1 VRPPALLLAALVLAA
16 CGRSDRRSSS
26 EPGAR
31 PVASRGPDPVVLR
44 VPRSGGRVA
53 AALYPNL
60 DSVVWR
66 SREAAPALARVL
78 GFDVESGLLAA
89 VDTAGRPM
97 RVDLRLGTVGSAS
110 RTPLTALASVG
121 GGTFFGLSADGAV
134 TRLTPSGSAWKLPL
148 RGGAQELF
156 PQRDGSVLAAGVRD
170 GAGYVWRLRPPM
182 TQASDSV
189 AVPNGTRA
197 IRTGT
202 SDRVYFA
209 AGTELAGVRS
219 RDLEPV
225 RAVTLPAAL
234 RLAMSTPSGDRI
246 YVATETPGELAV
258 IDRFR
263 ELVATTLTLPGEIR
277 ELRMDPLGR
286 YLLVRPTRGDSA
298 WVVAVGAGRVIG
310 SLPGSWR
317 DDLPL
322 VLPDG
327 AIASATGA
335 DVTIAEAE
343 SLQPRRTIAGGAS
356 DLWHVVFWN
365 GFRPRAAGLDQPVTF
380 GGGESATDEAVPTD
394 SVPPPDT
401 AAPPPDTTTAPT
413 PPETTTV
420 TRPIRPTVPSA
431 GEVAL
436 PPGRGYTV
444 QFVAAETERD
454 ARSVARRLSVD
465 GAPLRVVP
473 AQRGGRTVYRVV
485 TGPYATR
492 AAAERVARTTASDFW
507 VFEGVP

>member
-1 VRPPALLLAALVLAA
+1 MLAA

-26 EPGAR
+26 EPGASS
-31 PVASRGPDPVVLR
+31 VASRGPDPVVLR
-44 VPRSGGRVA
+44 VPRSGGRVT
-53 AALYPNL
+53 AALYPKV
-60 DSVVWR
+60 DSTVWR

-97 RVDLRLGTVGSAS
+97 RIDLRLGTVNAAS
-110 RTPLTALASVG
+110 RTALTALAAAG
-121 GGTFFGLSADGAV
+121 GGTFFGLAADGAV
-134 TRLTPSGSAWKLPL
+134 TRLTPSGDAWKLPL

-170 GAGYVWRLRPPM
+170 GAGYVWRLRPP
-182 TQASDSV
+182 TTRVTDSV

-197 IRTGT
+197 MRTGT

-209 AGTELAGVRS
+209 AGSELVGVRS

-234 RLAMSTPSGDRI
+234 RAAVSTPSGDRL
-246 YVATETPGELAV
+246 YVAIEAPGALAV

-263 ELVATTLTLPGEIR
+263 EAVSTTLTLPGEIR

-286 YLLVRPTRGDSA
+286 YLLVRPARGDSA

-327 AIASATGA
+327 AIATATGA

-343 SLQPRRTIAGGAS
+343 SLRPRRTIAGGAS
-356 DLWHVVFWN
+356 DFWHVVFWN

-380 GGGESATDEAVPTD
+380 GGGEQAADSAVPSD
-394 SVPPPDT
+394 SLPSAPDT
-401 AAPPPDTTTAPT
+401 SAPLPDTTTPPA
-413 PPETTTV
+413 PPETTST
-420 TRPIRPTVPSA
+420 TRAIRPTVPSS

-436 PPGRGYTV
+436 APRPGYTV
-444 QFVAAETERD
+444 QFVAAETGRY
-454 ARSVARRLSVD
+454 ARTVARRLTVD
-465 GAPLRVVP
+465 GAALRVVP

-485 TGPYATR
+485 SGPFATR
-492 AAAERVARTTASDFW
+492 ADAERVARETGNDFW

>member
-1 VRPPALLLAALVLAA
+1 MLAA

-26 EPGAR
+26 EPGAST
-31 PVASRGPDPVVLR
+31 VASRGPDPVVLR
-44 VPRSGGRVA
+44 VPRSGGRVT
-53 AALYPNL
+53 AALYPNV

-78 GFDVESGLLAA
+78 AFDVESGLLAA

-97 RVDLRLGTVGSAS
+97 RIDLRLGTINAAS
-110 RTPLTALASVG
+110 RAPLTALAAGG

-134 TRLTPSGSAWKLPL
+134 TRLTPSGDAWKLPL

-170 GAGYVWRLRPPM
+170 GAGYVLRFRPP
-182 TQASDSV
+182 TTRAIDSA

-197 IRTGT
+197 MRTGT
-202 SDRVYFA
+202 SDRIYFA
-209 AGTELAGVRS
+209 GGSELLGVRS

-225 RAVTLPAAL
+225 RAVTLPADL
-234 RLAMSTPSGDRI
+234 RAAVATPSGDRL
-246 YVATETPGELAV
+246 YVATEAPGALAV

-263 ELVATTLTLPGEIR
+263 EAVATTLTLPGEIR

-286 YLLVRPTRGDSA
+286 YLLVRPARGDSA
-298 WVVAVGAGRVIG
+298 WVVAIGAARVIG
-310 SLPGSWR
+310 TLPGAWR

-327 AIASATGA
+327 AIATATGA
-335 DVTIAEAE
+335 DVTITDAE
-343 SLQPRRTIAGGAS
+343 SLRPRRTITGGAA
-356 DLWHVVFWN
+356 DLWHVVLWN

-380 GGGESATDEAVPTD
+380 GGGERAADSAAPTD
-394 SVPPPDT
+394 SAPPPPDTPTPPPDT
-401 AAPPPDTTTAPT
+401 ATPPA
-413 PPETTTV
+413 PPETTSV
-420 TRPIRPTVPSA
+420 SRAIRPTVPSS

-436 PPGRGYTV
+436 PPRRGYTV
-444 QFVAAETERD
+444 QFVAAETEGD
-454 ARSVARRLSVD
+454 ARWVARRLSVD

-473 AQRGGRTVYRVV
+473 AQRNGRTVYRVV
-485 TGPYATR
+485 SGPFATR
-492 AAAERVARTTASDFW
+492 ADAERVARESGNEFW

>member
-1 VRPPALLLAALVLAA
+1 MLAA

-26 EPGAR
+26 EPGAST
-31 PVASRGPDPVVLR
+31 VASRGPDPVVLR
-44 VPRSGGRVA
+44 VPRSGGRVT
-53 AALYPNL
+53 AALYPNV

-78 GFDVESGLLAA
+78 AFDVESGLLAA

-97 RVDLRLGTVGSAS
+97 RIDLRLGTINAAS
-110 RTPLTALASVG
+110 RTPLTALAAGTG
-121 GGTFFGLSADGAV
+121 GFFFGLAADGAV
-134 TRLTPSGSAWKLPL
+134 TRLTPSGDSWKLPL

-170 GAGYVWRLRPPM
+170 GAGYVWRLRPP
-182 TQASDSV
+182 TTRVTDSV
-189 AVPNGTRA
+189 AVPGGTRA

-209 AGTELAGVRS
+209 AGSELVGVRS

-225 RAVTLPAAL
+225 RAVALEAELRAAV
-234 RLAMSTPSGDRI
+234 ATPSGDRLF
-246 YVATETPGELAV
+246 VATETPGALAV

-263 ELVATTLTLPGEIR
+263 EAVSTTLTLPGEIR

-298 WVVAVGAGRVIG
+298 WVVAIGAGRVIG
-310 SLPGSWR
+310 ALPGSWR

-327 AIASATGA
+327 AIATATGA
-335 DVTIAEAE
+335 DVAVIEAE
-343 SLQPRRTIAGGAS
+343 SLRPRRTIAGGAA
-356 DLWHVVFWN
+356 DFWHVVLWN

-380 GGGESATDEAVPTD
+380 GGGERAADSAAPTD

-401 AAPPPDTTTAPT
+401 SAPPPDTTTPPA
-413 PPETTTV
+413 PPETSSV
-420 TRPIRPTVPSA
+420 SRPIRPTVPSA

-444 QFVAAETERD
+444 QFVAAETEGD
-454 ARSVARRLSVD
+454 ARSVARRLNVD

-473 AQRGGRTVYRVV
+473 AQRNGRKVYRVV
-485 TGPYATR
+485 SGPFATR
-492 AAAERVARTTASDFW
+492 ADAERVARETGNEFW
-507 VFEGVP
+507 VFEGAP